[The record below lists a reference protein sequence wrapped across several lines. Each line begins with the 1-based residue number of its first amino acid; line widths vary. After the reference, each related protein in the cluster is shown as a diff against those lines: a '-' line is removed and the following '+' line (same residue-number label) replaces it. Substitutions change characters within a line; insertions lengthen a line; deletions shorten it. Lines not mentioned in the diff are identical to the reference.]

1 MRPPKALPMSS
12 EFFGICRHQTIVVT
26 PSLSA
31 IHTFLTSYNH
41 HIPAAKT
48 SRRWP
53 MTVTGSYMRIKL
65 EDLPGGK
72 CYRVSSISRLMTLQK
87 TTFELYCLCCSRSTL
102 LCFISA
108 GKEDICAYRA
118 LSDIRGLTHEGIRP
132 RRPHC
137 QLGYWPSIAIFLEP
151 TNP

>member
-1 MRPPKALPMSS
+1 MRPRQALPMSS
-12 EFFGICRHQTIVVT
+12 EFFGICRHQTIVEFKR
-26 PSLSA
+26 
-31 IHTFLTSYNH
+31 HTHIPYNH

-118 LSDIRGLTHEGIRP
+118 LSDIRGLTHQGIRP